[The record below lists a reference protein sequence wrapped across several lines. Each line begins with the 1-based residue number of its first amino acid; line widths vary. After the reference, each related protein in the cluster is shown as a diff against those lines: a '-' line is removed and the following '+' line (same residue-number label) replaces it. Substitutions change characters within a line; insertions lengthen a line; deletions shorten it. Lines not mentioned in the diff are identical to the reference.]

1 MEISTNTAAITSRDI
16 TAEFHRRNYYSELE
30 RPVVPPPEEPPSREP
45 PEDGKKGVPISL
57 FLVGLVGAMVLLRK
71 RE

>member
-1 MEISTNTAAITSRDI
+1 
-16 TAEFHRRNYYSELE
+16 
-30 RPVVPPPEEPPSREP
+30 VVPPPEEPPSREP